1 MAKQRI
7 VSKFKQNRSAKT
19 RQKIIEAAE
28 GCFCRNGYFGSSI
41 QKLAAAADVSVGSFY
56 FYFKDKDEL
65 MIEVYRRQS
74 EKFIQTVCSSLQKTD
89 RYREDKRVWLREF
102 ILDLLKTYGNS
113 GKLRSE
119 LKALNCANPQFNL
132 QRKQIKEETVSRM
145 MEAAENS
152 QMKNDLKVEHPRTAL
167 LLVIDM
173 ADSTYERIAD
183 EDSGIGREESLDE
196 CLDAIY
202 KYLFL

>member
-19 RQKIIEAAE
+19 QQKIIEAAE
-28 GCFCRNGYFGSSI
+28 DCFCRNGYFGSSI

-65 MIEVYRRQS
+65 MVEVYRRQS
-74 EKFIQTVCSSLQKTD
+74 EKFIQTVCGALQKTNQ
-89 RYREDKRVWLREF
+89 YRENRKAWLREF
-102 ILDLLKTYGNS
+102 ILDLLKTYGDS
-113 GKLRSE
+113 GKLRLE
-119 LKALNCANPQFNL
+119 LKALNCANPRFNL
-132 QRKQIKEETVSRM
+132 QRKQIKEETVARI

-152 QMKNDLKVEHPRTAL
+152 LMKYDLKVRYPQTAL
-167 LLVIDM
+167 LLTIDM

-183 EDSGIGREESLDE
+183 EDSETCREESIEE
-196 CLDAIY
+196 CLDAVY

>member
-1 MAKQRI
+1 MAKKRI
-7 VSKFKQNRSAKT
+7 VSKFKQDRSTKT
-19 RQKIIEAAE
+19 RKKIIEAAE
-28 GCFCRNGYFGSSI
+28 DCFCRNGYFGSSI

-74 EKFIQTVCSSLQKTD
+74 EKFVQTVCSALQKTD
-89 RYREDKRVWLREF
+89 RYREDRKAWLREF

-113 GKLRSE
+113 GKLRLE
-119 LKALNCANPQFNL
+119 LKALNCANSQFNL

-152 QMKNDLKVEHPRTAL
+152 VMKNDLKVEHPRTAL
-167 LLVIDM
+167 LLTIDM

-183 EDSGIGREESLDE
+183 EDSETGREECIE
-196 CLDAIY
+196 EYLDAVY